1 MFHKFSKGKAI
12 AVGGDGDGWTIAS
25 PFYWY
30 RHATDWHITSG
41 LNTSGSPE
49 SYERSIYFRVKLK
62 GGVEYALGTYGE
74 FDGKCWLY
82 NESGAELT
90 YNDDGSCE
98 VNGEY
103 YSDCIWYT
111 PSADG
116 IFIFRAGAYSDGQ
129 GDIRVC
135 CYPAPE
141 TEEIPNA
148 TMVYE
153 TSSGFNA
160 LGLPI
165 KYRNADSAEI
175 AFKTHPKKNLVLRYD
190 FKSLT
195 AETGQVFITQKGT
208 PKFTKSDNVDCIFLD
223 GDTCIYTTDNTD
235 RNAILASGKMAAS
248 LWFKATLDTPHGRIL
263 FGRGSGGYELYNFE
277 YYHDSVY
284 GNIGDYSSTN
294 YNFNTL
300 DCKWHHLVISF
311 DSDTSNQYSLWV
323 DGVKRRTTT
332 FDRYIDIDKL
342 VVGADYGMGSCFKG
356 YIAKVRVYDRALTE
370 REIQTLFTECKPKE
384 ELGKPA
390 YLTYNGHLTLTSSV
404 GYKFPYGNMPRTVSA
419 WIKPFKLDGNERY
432 PILKYGSSDMDL
444 AEFNLGLIKQ
454 DSVYKLGL
462 LLCNSTHVTD
472 YTIDVNKWYN
482 VAVCYDGATT
492 CYFYVNGEKV
502 AELTVPELSTRQGY
516 DGGYIGYDYYSY
528 EGLITDINIYGR
540 VLSNRE
546 IAMLYNKQTVSDG
559 LMLNIPLASG
569 YDNNNMFT
577 STPRYDY
584 LPPTGGNI
592 ELPAEEDT
600 PIVELSPF
608 VKSAYL
614 TGAVE
619 VDLTDKA
626 PTTVPLSVSY
636 WIKAEAF
643 GQYGGCWFDWGKT
656 TSSSTELNNIEFA
669 GPSSYFNLGN
679 GHSLSFDTDFS
690 NKAWYH
696 IVMTAD
702 EENNILIFVNG
713 EQKAGTTRLLN
724 INPNKLYLG
733 GYDPTDYAPSRG
745 FAGNMMELNIYNKV
759 LSADEITALYN
770 KQEVTSGRVVY
781 IPLQFGKD
789 NDSMFTEKNFS
800 YGEV

>member
-12 AVGGDGDGWTIAS
+12 AVGGDGTGWTIDS

-30 RHATDWHITSG
+30 RHTDNWKITG
-41 LNTSGSPE
+41 LNNSNSPE
-49 SYERSIYFRVKLK
+49 SYNRRIYIRVKLN
-62 GGVEYALGTYGE
+62 AGTNYQIGTSSD
-74 FDGKCWLY
+74 FDGKIWLY
-82 NESGAELT
+82 NT
-90 YNDDGSCE
+90 DGSE
-98 VNGEY
+98 ITSADDSSYDVNGEY
-103 YSDCIWYT
+103 FSDIIDYT
-111 PSADG
+111 PSTSG
-116 IFIFRAGAYSDGQ
+116 VYIIGAGAYSDGQ

-135 CYPAPE
+135 CYPQPE
-141 TEEIPNA
+141 QEEIPNS

-153 TSSGFNA
+153 TSNGFNA

-165 KYRNADSAEI
+165 RYRNADSAEI

-195 AETGQVFITQKGT
+195 AETGQQFILQKGVAE
-208 PKFTKSDNVDCIFLD
+208 FTKSDNVKCIFLN
-223 GDTCIYTTDNTD
+223 GETCLYTTDKTD
-235 RNAILASGKMAAS
+235 QQKILSSGKMAGS
-248 LWFKATLDTPHGRIL
+248 MWFKAVADSPDGRVM
-263 FGRGSGGYELYNFE
+263 FGRNSGGYELYSFNF
-277 YYHDSVY
+277 YHGVLEAC
-284 GNIGDYSSTN
+284 IGDWSQCS
-294 YNFNTL
+294 YNVNNL
-300 DCKWHHLVISF
+300 DCKWHHVVVTF
-311 DSDTSNQYSLWV
+311 DSDNSNKYSLYF
-323 DGVKRRTTT
+323 DGKKVYTTD
-332 FDRYIDIDKL
+332 FNRYVEVDKL
-342 VVGADYGMGSCFKG
+342 TIGAEYGMGSCFKG
-356 YIAKVRVYDRALTE
+356 YLANIRLYDRALTE
-370 REIQTLFTECKPKE
+370 KEIQTLFKECKPKE

-419 WIKPFKLDGNERY
+419 WIKPFKLKGNERY

-528 EGLITDINIYGR
+528 EGLITDINVYGR

-546 IAMLYNKQTVSDG
+546 IAMLYNKQIVSDG

-569 YDNNNMFT
+569 YDNNSMFT

-584 LPPTGGNI
+584 LPPTVGNI

-600 PIVELSPF
+600 PTVELSPF

-614 TGAVE
+614 TSAVE
-619 VDLTDKA
+619 IDLTDKA

-656 TSSSTELNNIEFA
+656 TSSSELNNIEFA

-679 GHSLSFDTDFS
+679 GHTLNFDTDFS

-702 EENNILIFVNG
+702 EGNNILIFVNG
-713 EQKAGTTRLLN
+713 EQKAGTTKLLN

-759 LSADEITALYN
+759 LSTDEITALYN